1 MKLVTAEEMRE
12 IDRVTIKDLGVP
24 SLVLMERAGKA
35 VADRIEDM
43 FEMKK
48 VVVVAGGGNNGGDGF
63 VIARILKNRG
73 WDAKVLVFSD
83 KGKLSPEGSSQYGI
97 AEKMGIDVQFRKK
110 MSASDLKDSI
120 VVDALLGTGLN
131 KPVRGSI
138 KSAITTINRSHSPVV
153 SVDIPSGISS
163 DTGRIMGHA
172 VRADLTVTFGL
183 PMIGHHL
190 YPGADHAGNLFVE
203 DIGFP
208 LSLTSSENLKR
219 NLTDLDLVRSIIKKR
234 DPNTH
239 KGSYGHVFIIAGSAG
254 KTGAALLSSNACLRA
269 GAGAVTLGVPESLFS
284 IFQSS
289 VIEEMT
295 YSLPSGDGGTLSER
309 ASDDALG
316 FINKRAST
324 VLLGPGLGVNKD
336 VKAFVHEI
344 VPGSKKPIVL
354 DADGLNCMS
363 GQTELFK
370 KAKAEIIVTPHPNEM
385 KRLLLGKKRSITARE
400 INERR
405 IEIAEEFASG
415 NKVVC
420 VLKGAPTVVAS
431 PDGEIYVNTTGNPGM
446 ATAGSGDVLSGIISS
461 FVAQGLGVFRSAVC
475 GAYMHGLAG
484 DLARDEIGEYSLIA
498 GDITEYLPDAFKNIL
513 NIN

>member
-1 MKLVTAEEMRE
+1 MKLVTAEEMRK
-12 IDRVTIKDLGVP
+12 IDRVTINDLGVP

-43 FEMKK
+43 FEKKK
-48 VVVVAGGGNNGGDGF
+48 VVVVAGGGNNGGDGL

-73 WDAKVLVFSD
+73 WDVKVLVFSE

-97 AEKMGIDVQFRKK
+97 ADKMGIDIQFRKK
-110 MSASDLKDSI
+110 MSALDLRDSV

-131 KPVRGSI
+131 KSVRGSI
-138 KSAITTINRSHSPVV
+138 RSAIMSINRSRSPVV

-163 DTGRIMGHA
+163 DTGQILGHA
-172 VRADLTVTFGL
+172 VRSDLTITFGL
-183 PMIGHHL
+183 PKIGHQL
-190 YPGADHAGNLFVE
+190 YPGKGHTGNLFVE

-208 LSLTSSENLKR
+208 PSLTSSENLKR
-219 NLTDLDLVRSIIKKR
+219 NLTDLDLVRNIIKKR

-239 KGSYGHVFIIAGSAG
+239 KGSYGHVFIIAGSEG
-254 KTGAALLSSNACLRA
+254 KTGAALLASNACLRA

-295 YSLPSGDGGTLSER
+295 YSLPSGDGGTVSER
-309 ASDDALG
+309 SSGNALD
-316 FINKRAST
+316 FINKHAGT

-336 VKAFVHEI
+336 VKEFVHEI
-344 VPGSKKPIVL
+344 VRDSKKPMVL

-385 KRLLLGKKRSITARE
+385 KRLLSDRKKNITAKK

-405 IEIAEEFASG
+405 IEIAEEFASM
-415 NKVVC
+415 NNVVC
-420 VLKGAPTVVAS
+420 VLKGAPTVIAS
-431 PDGEIYVNTTGNPGM
+431 PDGEVYVNTTGNPGM
-446 ATAGSGDVLSGIISS
+446 ATAGSGDVLSGIIAS
-461 FVAQGLGVFRSAVC
+461 FVAQGFGMFRSAVC
-475 GAYMHGLAG
+475 GSYIHGLAG

-498 GDITEYLPDAFKNIL
+498 GDITEYLPDAFKRIL